1 MEPSTHLSPE
11 TIVETVNRV
20 VVEEFEAE
28 AEVLGPESRLREE
41 IGLDSLDA
49 VDLVIALELA
59 FGFRIPAEEVKG
71 IRTLGD
77 IYERIEFHAG
87 GN

>member
-1 MEPSTHLSPE
+1 MERSASMSRE

-20 VVEEFEAE
+20 VLEEFEAE
-28 AEVLGPESRLREE
+28 PEELTAESRLRED

-49 VDLVIALELA
+49 VDLVISLELA
-59 FGFRIPAEEVKG
+59 FGFRIPEEEVKG

-77 IYERIEFHAG
+77 IYDRISAHDDEQ
-87 GN
+87 

>member
-1 MEPSTHLSPE
+1 MESPTSLSRE
-11 TIVETVNRV
+11 TIIDTVNRV

-28 AEVLGPESRLREE
+28 PEALAAESRLRED

-49 VDLVIALELA
+49 VDLVISLELA

-77 IYERIEFHAG
+77 IYERICAHADQS
-87 GN
+87 

>member
-1 MEPSTHLSPE
+1 MERSTSATRDE
-11 TIVETVNRV
+11 IVETVNRV
-20 VVEEFEAE
+20 VEEEFEAE
-28 AEVLGPESRLREE
+28 PELLVAESRLREE

-59 FGFRIPAEEVKG
+59 FGFRIPAEEVKE

-77 IYERIEFHAG
+77 VYERIHAHAG
-87 GN
+87 GD